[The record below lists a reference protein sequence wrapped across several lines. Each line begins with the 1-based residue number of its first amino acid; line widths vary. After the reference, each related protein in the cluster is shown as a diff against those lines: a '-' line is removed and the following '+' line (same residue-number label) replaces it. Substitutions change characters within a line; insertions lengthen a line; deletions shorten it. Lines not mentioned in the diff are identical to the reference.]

1 MSERDEP
8 IARMAHADLNPTR
21 TAMVTTP
28 EQSDYTSIQ
37 ERIECPESVG
47 KQLHVAHVLE
57 GSVRRAGD
65 SICVNAQL

>member
-1 MSERDEP
+1 
-8 IARMAHADLNPTR
+8 
-21 TAMVTTP
+21 MVTTP
-28 EQSDYTSIQ
+28 EQSDYTSTQ